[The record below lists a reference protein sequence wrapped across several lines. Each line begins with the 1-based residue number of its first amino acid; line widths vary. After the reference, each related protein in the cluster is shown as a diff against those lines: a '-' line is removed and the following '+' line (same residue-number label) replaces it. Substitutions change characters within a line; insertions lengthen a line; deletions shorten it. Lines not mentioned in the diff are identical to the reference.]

1 MTWLLG
7 FLNGGLL
14 VAITVL
20 AIHDHQTIATLKR
33 QHQRLKVLESRPLVQ
48 VTTGSTASREHL
60 LGAKPGR

>member
-20 AIHDHQTIATLKR
+20 AIHDQQTIATLKR
-33 QHQRLKVLESRPLVQ
+33 YHARLKALEGPS
-48 VTTGSTASREHL
+48 S
-60 LGAKPGR
+60 K